1 MGNDAG
7 EHRPLPADRGAG
19 RVLSE
24 LRPPFVKDVQTVTD
38 VAVIGFAQ
46 SPVER
51 ANDAA
56 TTNGVEMLVPI
67 FAEVLQSTGL
77 TKDDIGFW
85 CSGSSDYLA
94 GRAFSFVSA
103 VDAIGAFPPVMESH
117 VEMDGAFA
125 LYEAW
130 VKVLTGEA
138 DIALAY
144 GFGKSSAG
152 DLRRVLALQL
162 DPYVV
167 APLWPD
173 SVSVAALQARLGL
186 DKGLW
191 TERGM
196 AEVAARSRAAAVS
209 NSRAQLSGSVSVDEL
224 LAEPFIA
231 DPLRAHDCAPVT
243 DGAAVV
249 IIAAADRAREIC
261 ARPAWITG
269 FEHRIDSGSL
279 GARDLLTVPSA
290 AAAVSACAASA
301 SAAGV
306 EVAELHAPFTHQEIV
321 LRSALGLPESARI
334 SPSGGA
340 LAGNPMFAVGLAR
353 IGHAARQIISGTASR
368 ALGHATSG
376 PALQQNLVC
385 VMEAR

>member
-1 MGNDAG
+1 M
-7 EHRPLPADRGAG
+7 
-19 RVLSE
+19 S
-24 LRPPFVKDVQTVTD
+24 D
-38 VAVIGFAQ
+38 VAVIGFAEAPNVR
-46 SPVER
+46 ST
-51 ANDAA
+51 DG

-67 FAEVLQSTGL
+67 FREVFDQTGL
-77 TKDDIGFW
+77 TKSDIGFW

-162 DPYVV
+162 DPYLM

-186 DKGLW
+186 EQGIW
-191 TERGM
+191 TERAM
-196 AEVAARSRAAAVS
+196 AEVAVRSRAAAMS
-209 NSRAQLSGSVSVDEL
+209 NARAQLSGQVSADEL
-224 LAEPFIA
+224 LAAPLLA

-249 IIAAADRAREIC
+249 IIAAAERARELC
-261 ARPAWITG
+261 ERPAWISG
-269 FEHRIDSGSL
+269 FEHRIDSGQL
-279 GARDLLTVPSA
+279 GARDLTR
-290 AAAVSACAASA
+290 SA
-301 SAAGV
+301 SATAAGTAAGAAGV
-306 EVAELHAPFTHQEIV
+306 DVAELHAPFTHQELI
-321 LRSALGLPESARI
+321 LRDALGLAEPVLV

-340 LAGNPMFAVGLAR
+340 LAGNPLFAAGLAR
-353 IGHAARQIISGTASR
+353 IGHAARQIISGAAGR